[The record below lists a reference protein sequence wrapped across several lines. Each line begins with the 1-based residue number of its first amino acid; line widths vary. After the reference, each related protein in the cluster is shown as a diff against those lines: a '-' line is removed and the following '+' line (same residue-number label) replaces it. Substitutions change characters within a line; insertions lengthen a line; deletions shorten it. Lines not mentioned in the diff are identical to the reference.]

1 MNEIAKPVRRLSSKS
16 ISSDYERYMNKGN
29 VNTSDYANLFGL
41 SSGLVDIMNEPTNS
55 GEQSVPFSA
64 LSGALKGAGM
74 GAALGPVGM
83 LAGAAIGG
91 ITSGISQGKE
101 NKEIRAQ
108 QEQQKNL
115 EIARKAK
122 IDLENSKA
130 ILTTFPSYGVETY
143 SLYAKNGGKIPS
155 YRLSSGGVMPLAG
168 AKEFVGPSH
177 QQGGIDVYAGSGQ
190 KLAEV
195 EGGEVEF
202 SDQYGTKKVLS
213 KQLGFA
219 DIAKEYMQTEA
230 YKVKLA
236 EFEEGKLKNE
246 ATMGKVRD
254 RFAKGTFERNQMKLV
269 HPLSPIYE
277 QQEGFKKAN
286 NITNETPTMNFGGEL
301 QNKSVLGL
309 LIDKIKGNEELMT
322 ATGMP
327 DLASSLYNK
336 MFAMGGA
343 YRMPNGGTYPMLQSQ
358 YPAANPFNILSP
370 YDYFLGPPGK
380 TEMYQ
385 KADVTTGELV
395 TPSLPLSGVP
405 VNLAPS
411 KFQQELNPQVT
422 PNPAADLK
430 SFPIRYVPTATTPSV
445 GKIDYKSTFEPKQE
459 EPSTDNTGKNINAM
473 YDIAGSVLPFV
484 DNIVNAR
491 NIKKT
496 PEVPVPEPFK
506 AVPLITDL
514 NYSPAYANI
523 DRSLQTG
530 LRGVGQYGSGL
541 GNILSNRSK
550 LFTDALVA
558 KGNIAAE
565 EINREVQLKNQSR
578 LNSQGVGMQNTA
590 QTNNYNT
597 MVMQRKA
604 EIISKMSENMAEAVE
619 DALLLVRERNMKE
632 YDKKR
637 FELIKK
643 KYKQTGVLDRAD
655 IDSLFGIYDNS
666 TSNSDKKSE

>member
-1 MNEIAKPVRRLSSKS
+1 MIQLGKPVPNPEDLSPEDINNYSNGGKKTTL
-16 ISSDYERYMNKGN
+16 RYRDTTPLYTLSGN
-29 VNTSDYANLFGL
+29 
-41 SSGLVDIMNEPTNS
+41 LVDVANPVDSTDGTRNIPL
-55 GEQSVPFSA
+55 SA
-64 LSGALKGAGM
+64 LSGALKGAGA
-74 GAALGPVGM
+74 GAALGPLGM
-83 LAGAAIGG
+83 AGGAILGGLAAGF
-91 ITSGISQGKE
+91 SQGQQ
-101 NKEIRAQ
+101 NKELREQ
-108 QEQQKNL
+108 QEMQKNL

-202 SDQYGTKKVLS
+202 TDQYGTKKVLS
-213 KQLGFA
+213 KDLGFA

-236 EFEEGKLKNE
+236 EFEEGKYKNE

-286 NITNETPTMNFGGEL
+286 NITNEQAPM
-301 QNKSVLGL
+301 
-309 LIDKIKGNEELMT
+309 
-322 ATGMP
+322 
-327 DLASSLYNK
+327 
-336 MFAMGGA
+336 AMGGT

-380 TEMYQ
+380 NEMYQ

-459 EPSTDNTGKNINAM
+459 EPSTDNTGRNINAM

-558 KGNIAAE
+558 KGNIAAD
-565 EINREVQLKNQSR
+565 EINREVQLKNESR

-597 MVMQRKA
+597 TVMQRKA

-632 YDKKR
+632 YDRKR

-643 KYKQTGVLDRAD
+643 KYKQTDVLTRAD
-655 IDSLFGIYDNS
+655 IDSLFQIYDNS
-666 TSNSDKKSE
+666 TPNSEKKSE